1 MSSGALSLKPRKRRT
16 RAQNS
21 STSSSAKM
29 LPSDSIGTAW
39 RTLAN
44 FSDGARA
51 DLAVGRIRVGEL
63 GKRRLERGVAAAQF
77 VILGVGNRRRVLAVI
92 APVVLGD
99 LGPEAR
105 MLGPRLGEGELRRFL
120 FRLWSWGKVSAGRWP
135 AEGDAGLTGG

>member
-1 MSSGALSLKPRKRRT
+1 MGSATTSSGALSLKPRKRLT

-44 FSDGARA
+44 FSDGGAPTLR
-51 DLAVGRIRVGEL
+51 LAESAPASS
-63 GKRRLERGVAAAQF
+63 GKRRFERAIAPAQF
-77 VILGVGNRRRVLAVI
+77 VIFGVGDRRLILAMI

-105 MLGPRLGEGELRRFL
+105 VFGPRLGEGELGRFL
-120 FRLWSWGKVSAGRWP
+120 LGRGHE
-135 AEGDAGLTGG
+135 ANLA

>member
-1 MSSGALSLKPRKRRT
+1 MSPNPRKRLT

-44 FSDGARA
+44 FSDGGAPTLRLI
-51 DLAVGRIRVGEL
+51 LAVV
-63 GKRRLERGVAAAQF
+63 
-77 VILGVGNRRRVLAVI
+77 

-99 LGPEAR
+99 FRPEAR
-105 MLGPRLGEGELRRFL
+105 MLGPRLGEGELHRLL
-120 FRLWSWGKVSAGRWP
+120 FGRGHE
-135 AEGDAGLTGG
+135 ANLA

>member
-1 MSSGALSLKPRKRRT
+1 MPRKRLT

-44 FSDGARA
+44 FSDGAAPTLRLGRVRA
-51 DLAVGRIRVGEL
+51 GKLR
-63 GKRRLERGVAAAQF
+63 KRRFERGIAPAQF
-77 VILGVGNRRRVLAVI
+77 VIFGVGDRRRVLAVV

-99 LGPEAR
+99 FRPEAR
-105 MLGPRLGEGELRRFL
+105 MLGPRLGEGELRAVP
-120 FRLWSWGKVSAGRWP
+120 FRPWS
-135 AEGDAGLTGG
+135 